1 MSEFQ
6 DWKPV
11 NIGNKSKSSVVQKIS
26 VVQPTPQSNNNTPEI
41 ITGDEK
47 KAEKVDMEL
56 DVNIITAG
64 TILNDTI

>member
-11 NIGNKSKSSVVQKIS
+11 NIGNKSKSSVVQT
-26 VVQPTPQSNNNTPEI
+26 TPQSNNNTPEI